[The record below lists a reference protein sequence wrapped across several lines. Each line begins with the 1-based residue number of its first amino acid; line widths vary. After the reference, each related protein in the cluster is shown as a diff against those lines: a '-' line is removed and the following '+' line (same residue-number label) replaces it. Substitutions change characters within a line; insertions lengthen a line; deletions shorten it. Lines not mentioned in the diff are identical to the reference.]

1 MSASASTGVGSS
13 EAEDVRQA
21 AEVGAEYLALAQ
33 AFFNL
38 VEQECGR
45 MKSLILAEG
54 PSAAVHQMPAL
65 ISLVNCV
72 GYFRGQDGMFREA
85 HPPSIGDLQTFLYKM
100 EDAVEKQLEEIIQL
114 ILASEPAKQEY
125 KERLMNYFVRSRC
138 GEKPSSIW

>member
-1 MSASASTGVGSS
+1 
-13 EAEDVRQA
+13 
-21 AEVGAEYLALAQ
+21 
-33 AFFNL
+33 
-38 VEQECGR
+38 
-45 MKSLILAEG
+45 
-54 PSAAVHQMPAL
+54 
-65 ISLVNCV
+65 
-72 GYFRGQDGMFREA
+72 MFREA